1 MGDGAEKSWPRQE
14 SLGKLSLMEKSMSR
28 SDMNNTYIVFY
39 DITSDKLRRKIEKK
53 LCDYGMRVQ
62 YSVFSVFISEK
73 AYRRLLSELSMIVR
87 RHPALSE
94 SSDSIFSVK
103 LHEDVVDSVWGDTFS
118 GSQKY
123 LMIG

>member
-1 MGDGAEKSWPRQE
+1 MRLDEELGFLHSIHYGRN
-14 SLGKLSLMEKSMSR
+14 SLVL
-28 SDMNNTYIVFY
+28 DTNDIYIILY
-39 DITSDKLRRKIEKK
+39 DISSDKLRRKIEKK

-73 AYRRLLSELSMIVR
+73 AYRCLLSELSMIVQ
-87 RHPALSE
+87 RHPALGE

-103 LHEDVVDSVWGDTFS
+103 LHEDVVDSVWGDTLS
-118 GSQKY
+118 RSQKY